1 MKLKINYAIIPK
13 IALLRCQN
21 SKSFERSGY
30 ALKLK
35 AAVLIIMALL
45 MTTVFPMQAFA
56 VAPGTGSDST
66 AAPADSTTTKTPTS
80 ATTYPV
86 STSPE
91 ASLGSVTFK
100 SSNSTRIEVGKSTTL
115 YITIK
120 DMPGSET
127 TTFACS
133 NTTVASIEKIN
144 NTCVKVYGLK
154 DGEVVISATVGG
166 KTAKYGLIIGAVQSQ
181 GAVGGVT
188 TTQTMNGNIEID
200 MSNLGSDQLSQYIA
214 QNQKNSAT
222 GIIIGIIGWTFIIST
237 FGMVLSV
244 IFRNRTP
251 KYNTYPG
258 SRARFNNGSY
268 TGKQKK
274 RLLPDHYYR
283 SIRKY

>member
-1 MKLKINYAIIPK
+1 MKLKRA
-13 IALLRCQN
+13 ALLT
-21 SKSFERSGY
+21 
-30 ALKLK
+30 
-35 AAVLIIMALL
+35 ALL
-45 MTTVFPMQAFA
+45 MIMIFSVQTIAFA
-56 VAPGTGSDST
+56 TENGSSST
-66 AAPADSTTTKTPTS
+66 AAPSDSTTTKTPTS
-80 ATTYPV
+80 ETTYPV

-91 ASLGSVTFK
+91 ISLGSVTFK

-127 TTFACS
+127 TTFSCS
-133 NTTVASIEKIN
+133 NTAVASIEKIN

-166 KTAKYGLIIGAVQSQ
+166 KTAKYGLVVGAAKQSD
-181 GAVGGVT
+181 AVGGIT
-188 TTQTMNGNIEID
+188 TPTTIGGNVEID
-200 MSNLGSDQLSQYIA
+200 LSNLGSDQLSQYIE
-214 QNQKNSAT
+214 QNQKDDAAT
-222 GIIIGIIGWTFIIST
+222 IIIGIISWTAIIT
-237 FGMVLSV
+237 AFGTVLSV

-258 SRARFNNGSY
+258 SRARFNTGGY

>member
-1 MKLKINYAIIPK
+1 MKLKKNYAIIPK
-13 IALLRCQN
+13 IAPVRGQAPEFIL
-21 SKSFERSGY
+21 KRSGY

-35 AAVLIIMALL
+35 TAVLFIMVLL
-45 MTTVFPMQAFA
+45 IAAVFPMQVFA
-56 VAPGTGSDST
+56 AAPGSDST
-66 AAPADSTTTKTPTS
+66 AAPANDTTTKTPTS
-80 ATTYPV
+80 STTYPV

-91 ASLGSVTFK
+91 ESLGSVTFK

-127 TTFACS
+127 TAFSCS
-133 NTTVASIEKIN
+133 NTAVASIEKIN

-166 KTAKYGLIIGAVQSQ
+166 KTAKYGLIIGAAQATN
-181 GAVGGVT
+181 AVGGAT
-188 TTQTMNGNIEID
+188 TAPTISGNIEID
-200 MSNLGSDQLSQYIA
+200 MSNLGNDQLSQYIA
-214 QNQKNSAT
+214 QNQKDDAAT
-222 GIIIGIIGWTFIIST
+222 IIIGIISWAAIIT
-237 FGMVLSV
+237 AFGTVLSV

-258 SRARFNNGSY
+258 SRTRFNTGGY